1 MNIEESNQYIN
12 HKNTSSFINNYIY
25 EIPRKKNDVQDNNKQ
40 NKKVINVNY
49 SKTFEN
55 NIKNPFIIEYKY
67 NDIKEIG
74 VNTFLKSI
82 FCKCDTSKKVFIFEK
97 LKNMICMLLS
107 SDELVYNFMRN
118 RTLNELIYKGN
129 DNCSK
134 FNLL

>member
-55 NIKNPFIIEYKY
+55 
-67 NDIKEIG
+67 
-74 VNTFLKSI
+74 
-82 FCKCDTSKKVFIFEK
+82 K
-97 LKNMICMLLS
+97 LKILLLLNINIMILKKL
-107 SDELVYNFMRN
+107 
-118 RTLNELIYKGN
+118 ELILSLKVSFVN
-129 DNCSK
+129 VI
-134 FNLL
+134 LLKKYLYLKN